1 MGKVYGPNCKWCDVS
16 IFQSRHSPGDAEVG
30 GVKLRDRPKVSEAVL
45 REVSLLVAQSCLT
58 LCNPMDCSSPS
69 SSVHGNLQARI
80 LEWVA
85 IPFSRGSS
93 QPRDWTQ
100 VSSNAGRFFTVWVTR
115 EALSEGKAEAIIW
128 GHWSALYLLYL
139 QPLKPSLK
147 VLELMVEVLT
157 FSFQIKDT

>member
-1 MGKVYGPNCKWCDVS
+1 MVWRKHFPKQTFPRRCR
-16 IFQSRHSPGDAEVG
+16 SRWSQVEKQAEG
-30 GVKLRDRPKVSEAVL
+30 FRGSSEGS
-45 REVSLLVAQSCLT
+45 ESLLVAQSCLT
-58 LCNPMDCSSPS
+58 LCNPMDCGSPS
-69 SSVHGNLQARI
+69 SSVHGILQARI

-85 IPFSRGSS
+85 IPFSRESS

-128 GHWSALYLLYL
+128 GHWSALYLLFL
-139 QPLKPSLK
+139 QPSKPSLK

-157 FSFQIKDT
+157 FSFQIKDI